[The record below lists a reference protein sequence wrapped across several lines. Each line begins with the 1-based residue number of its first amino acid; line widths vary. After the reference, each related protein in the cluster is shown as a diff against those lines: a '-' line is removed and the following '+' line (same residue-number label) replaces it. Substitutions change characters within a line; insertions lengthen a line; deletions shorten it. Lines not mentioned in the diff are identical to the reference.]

1 MAFAAIRRIAALEC
15 LGAVVALAAILACVH
30 VSHGEGTTLLHR
42 EDLGMAVIA
51 LQTFVCMSLAVKHDF
66 ACAATRELY
75 RLSGRHRQS
84 AAYECHDHQNY
95 HCQYGLL
102 HLHFLLNC

>member
-1 MAFAAIRRIAALEC
+1 MAFSAIRRIAALEC

-51 LQTFVCMSLAVKHDF
+51 LQTFVCMSFAVKYDL
-66 ACAATRELY
+66 ASTAARELY
-75 RLSGRHRQS
+75 RLSGRHCQS
-84 AAYECHDHQNY
+84 AAYECHDNKQ
-95 HCQYGLL
+95 CDK
-102 HLHFLLNC
+102 